1 MAIGNVEDRL
11 NPQLLFKA
19 DFVEPFLQKSNLDFI
34 MSIALM
40 LQQKIANWPDS
51 IKAVKNLQILND
63 FANISIIAPE
73 LVALKLVA
81 IFWSSKQKIVWN
93 IFAASKWVVML

>member
-1 MAIGNVEDRL
+1 
-11 NPQLLFKA
+11 
-19 DFVEPFLQKSNLDFI
+19 

-81 IFWSSKQKIVWN
+81 IF
-93 IFAASKWVVML
+93 